1 MAMPSPSPRRGL
13 TFVFPAFA
21 AALLLAGCA
30 STGGL
35 APREHP
41 IEADSLASGRSLDV
55 PALSDAAFPAR
66 DWWTAL
72 GDPQLDALVRE
83 ALRDS
88 RSEERRVGKECV
100 STGRTRWWAE
110 HEKKNNNQTTTKK
123 T

>member
-1 MAMPSPSPRRGL
+1 MIRRPPRSTRTDTL
-13 TFVFPAFA
+13 FPYTTRVRSVSPAFA

-88 RSEERRVGKECV
+88 P
-100 STGRTRWWAE
+100 
-110 HEKKNNNQTTTKK
+110 
-123 T
+123 

>member
-35 APREHP
+35 APKEHP
-41 IEADSLASGRSLDV
+41 IEAGSLASGRSLGV

-66 DWWTAL
+66 DWWTTL

-88 RSEERRVGKECV
+88 PSLAAADARLRQVQAQAEI
-100 STGRTRWWAE
+100 GRA
-110 HEKKNNNQTTTKK
+110 HV
-123 T
+123 

>member
-72 GDPQLDALVRE
+72 G
-83 ALRDS
+83 
-88 RSEERRVGKECV
+88 RSEEHTSELQSLMRNSYAVFCLKTKQKHN
-100 STGRTRWWAE
+100 SDIKTRTEQISER
-110 HEKKNNNQTTTKK
+110 
-123 T
+123 

>member
-21 AALLLAGCA
+21 AALRVAGCA

-35 APREHP
+35 APREQP
-41 IEADSLASGRSLDV
+41 IEADSLASGRRLDV

-72 GDPQLDALVRE
+72 SDPQPDALVRQ

-88 RSEERRVGKECV
+88 PSLAAADARLVRT
-100 STGRTRWWAE
+100 STRLNSRHSCASRMPY
-110 HEKKNNNQTTTKK
+110 
-123 T
+123 

>member
-1 MAMPSPSPRRGL
+1 MLSIVVFFFTHETACEIRISDWSSYVSSSDLL
-13 TFVFPAFA
+13 TFVFPACA
-21 AALLLAGCA
+21 AALLVAGCA

-72 GDPQLDALVRE
+72 GDPQLDAMVRE
-83 ALRDS
+83 ALSDS
-88 RSEERRVGKECV
+88 P
-100 STGRTRWWAE
+100 
-110 HEKKNNNQTTTKK
+110 
-123 T
+123 

>member
-1 MAMPSPSPRRGL
+1 MIRRPPRTTRTDTL
-13 TFVFPAFA
+13 FPYTTLFRS
-21 AALLLAGCA
+21 LAGGE

-41 IEADSLASGRSLDV
+41 IEAESLASGRSLDV

-88 RSEERRVGKECV
+88 PSLAAEI
-100 STGRTRWWAE
+100 GRA
-110 HEKKNNNQTTTKK
+110 HV
-123 T
+123 

>member
-66 DWWTAL
+66 YWWTAP
-72 GDPQLDALVRE
+72 GDPQPAPLAR
-83 ALRDS
+83 APLRNSPSQADPK
-88 RSEERRVGKECV
+88 RG
-100 STGRTRWWAE
+100 GGDTRG
-110 HEKKNNNQTTTKK
+110 
-123 T
+123 

>member
-41 IEADSLASGRSLDV
+41 IEADSLASGRSLEV
-55 PALSDAAFPAR
+55 PALSDAPSPAR
-66 DWWTAL
+66 AWWTAI
-72 GDPQLDALVRE
+72 GDPPPAPLVRD
-83 ALRDS
+83 ARKSVVYGKRVYLR
-88 RSEERRVGKECV
+88 VTLGVTLILINK
-100 STGRTRWWAE
+100 TRP
-110 HEKKNNNQTTTKK
+110 
-123 T
+123 